1 MTRNASVRRGAER
14 RARARSLFLVTPL
27 LAGFGALAPAI
38 TGLATANTWT
48 TVASMP
54 GGGRA
59 SLASAVGPDGR
70 IYAIGGIDSGNNV
83 LDRVEAYDTSTNT
96 WAAEA
101 PMPGGGRR
109 VLAAATGPDGRIY
122 AIGGIDSSNI
132 LDRVEAYDTTTNTWA
147 TVAPMPGGGRSFLGA
162 ATGPDGRIYA
172 VGGYDGSRLSRVE
185 AYDTS
190 TNTWTTVAPMP
201 GGGRSDMGVVTG
213 PDGRIYAIGG
223 SDGTADL
230 ARVEA
235 YDTVSNTW
243 TTLAL
248 MPGGGRGLL
257 AAATGPDGRIYAI
270 GGSNGPGGSGQLDTV
285 EAYNASS
292 NTWTTAQSM
301 AAGARNFLAGDTG
314 PDGRIYAI
322 GGIDGTN
329 SILDRVEAYT
339 TIGGRLSA
347 TGTGVNAVEGKAFS
361 GATVATFH
369 EADENL
375 SAGVYSATINWGDTT
390 SSSGTVLSDGSGG
403 YTVTGGHDYAEEG
416 SFSITVQISDL
427 DGGGTSATGS
437 ATVADAVLSATGR
450 HLKQSNDSV
459 SGVVANFTDADPAG
473 LTGDYVA
480 SIHWG
485 DGTVSN
491 GMVAPSGSGFTVSG
505 SHHYSK
511 DMEKASI
518 KIIINDVGGS
528 SASATTIAKE

>member
-1 MTRNASVRRGAER
+1 MTTKASVHPGARR
-14 RARARSLFLVTPL
+14 RARARTMFLVTPL

-48 TVASMP
+48 AVASMP
-54 GGGRA
+54 GGARA

-70 IYAIGGIDSGNNV
+70 IYVIGGIDSGNNV
-83 LDRVEAYDTSTNT
+83 LDRVEAYDTTTNT
-96 WAAEA
+96 WATEA

-122 AIGGIDSSNI
+122 AIGGIDSFNI
-132 LDRVEAYDTTTNTWA
+132 LDRVEAYDTTTNTW
-147 TVAPMPGGGRSFLGA
+147 TSVAPMPGGGRSFLGA

-185 AYDTS
+185 AYDTT

-201 GGGRSDMGVVTG
+201 GGGRSDMGVATG

-243 TTLAL
+243 TTLAP

-270 GGSNGPGGSGQLDTV
+270 GGSNGPGGSGQLDRV

-322 GGIDGTN
+322 GGVDGAN

-339 TIGGRLSA
+339 TIGGSLSA
-347 TGTGVNAVEGKAFS
+347 SGTGVSAIEGRAFS
-361 GATVATFH
+361 GAKVTTFH
-369 EADENL
+369 DADENRL
-375 SAGVYSATINWGDTT
+375 ASVYSATINWGDTT
-390 SSSGTVLSDGSGG
+390 SSFGTVISDGSGG
-403 YTVTGGHDYAEEG
+403 YTVTGGHEYVEEG
-416 SFSITVQISDL
+416 SFSITVHIGDL
-427 DGGGTSATGS
+427 DGGSTTATGS
-437 ATVADAVLSATGR
+437 ATVADAVLSATGL

-459 SGVVANFTDADPAG
+459 NGVVANFTDADAGG
-473 LTGDYVA
+473 LTGDYTA

-485 DGTVSN
+485 DGTMST
-491 GMVAPSGSGFTVSG
+491 GTVAASGSGFTVSG

-518 KIIINDVGGS
+518 KVVINDVGGS
-528 SASATTIAKE
+528 TASATTIAKE